1 MGVMK
6 RKSVEALVGQVDL
19 VAEAEG
25 DRENSQLIYLKISR
39 ISLSST
45 YSLTMTILLYQIIS
59 TIIDYLLFIQLIPE
73 EIIT

>member
-1 MGVMK
+1 MK

-39 ISLSST
+39 INLSST